1 MSKREEMNEIKA
13 KRSEQTAVTG
23 LVRARDRLRLALTYI
38 NQKVR
43 TLLIHALSKGQPS
56 RVYVFHKKKSQN
68 NFESHLEQMTVSL
81 FPKDGTLQWSR
92 HFSLLWDSN
101 SFQYRQRESRTNAQ
115 LSASVWLAQ
124 WCYTWTSTKIIATA
138 QNIREQKYKIVRR
151 IEGCSRDDQMSN
163 KTKEWTDRETDRVV
177 SAKI

>member
-1 MSKREEMNEIKA
+1 MKL

-68 NFESHLEQMTVSL
+68 HFESHLEQMTVSL
-81 FPKDGTLQWSR
+81 FPKYGTLQCSR
-92 HFSLLWDSN
+92 HLSLFWHPN
-101 SFQYRQRESRTNAQ
+101 SLEYRQRESRTNAQ
-115 LSASVWLAQ
+115 LSASVTEYFGSRSGTVWQ
-124 WCYTWTSTKIIATA
+124 WYMDINKNNSDGSKYQRWSHSKI
-138 QNIREQKYKIVRR
+138 
-151 IEGCSRDDQMSN
+151 
-163 KTKEWTDRETDRVV
+163 
-177 SAKI
+177 